1 MKSSPPTYTSSLDDL
16 EAWINDD
23 TKKCSSKNKDK
34 LDKQLKENKVK
45 ENQKKEVEKKIKKE
59 SKKMINDKYGK
70 KKDPLHGKKGAERRN
85 IIEEYRKQYKQT
97 QLMQTTNDTPNSE
110 AGMPSNEM
118 IETMMNKIKAS
129 GQNPEE
135 IMKKLNNPDYPD
147 EMKAQL
153 VQDIFKQIN
162 F

>member
-1 MKSSPPTYTSSLDDL
+1 MKTTNPTYNSSLDDL

-23 TKKCSSKNKDK
+23 SKTCSKKDK
-34 LDKQLKENKVK
+34 EKIDKQLKETQIK
-45 ENQKKEVEKKIKKE
+45 ENQKKEDEKKIKKE

-70 KKDPLHGKKGAERRN
+70 KKDPLYGKKGAERRN
-85 IIEEYRKQYKQT
+85 IMEEYKKQYKQA
-97 QLMQTTNDTPNSE
+97 QMMRTTNDTPNSE
-110 AGMPSNEM
+110 EGMPSNEM

-129 GQNPEE
+129 GQDPEE

-153 VQDIFKQIN
+153 VQDIFK
-162 F
+162 